1 MNAPPENQVMSPFES
16 NKRKRSMPDLS
27 ISDNDYEVQIRRGS
41 DIAPKAMGWLW
52 EEWLAVGKLTILAG
66 EAGTNKSTLAL
77 GIGATVT
84 TGGTWPDGSS
94 CNRKGNVLVWSS
106 EDDADDTSVPRL
118 WAAGADMSY
127 TQFICGVSQRGQTFP
142 FDPSR
147 DIALLQLAVEKMGG
161 ASLLIIDPI
170 VSAVSGD
177 MHRANDVRR
186 SLQAV
191 TDFAKAN
198 QCAVIGITHFTKGSG
213 EKTPSDRVIGSQAF
227 SAQSRMVWVVAKEQV
242 GNRRVLA
249 RAKSNIAPDDG
260 GFEYTYE
267 VVTLNNDIRTIRTVW
282 GEKLSGSARE
292 ILAKIE
298 PVIHEKPKKP
308 REDIAELL
316 LRTLADC
323 GGRMPSS
330 AVEKVVVDAGFNFAR
345 AERLKKNLG
354 IESEKSGMHGGWD
367 WVLRQ
372 SEGAR

>member
-1 MNAPPENQVMSPFES
+1 MSPFEP
-16 NKRKRSMPDLS
+16 NKRKMPIPNLS
-27 ISDNDYEVQIRRGS
+27 TSDNDYEVQIRRGS
-41 DIAPKAMGWLW
+41 DIEPKAMEWLW
-52 EEWLAVGKLTILAG
+52 EEWLPVGKLTILAG

-94 CNRKGNVLVWSS
+94 CNRKGNVLIWSS
-106 EDDADDTSVPRL
+106 EDNVDDTSVPRL

-147 DIALLQLAVEKMGG
+147 DIALLQIAVEKIGG

-170 VSAVSGD
+170 VSAISGD

-191 TDFAKAN
+191 TDFAEAN
-198 QCAVIGITHFTKGSG
+198 QCAVIGITHFAKGSG
-213 EKTPSDRVIGSQAF
+213 EKMPIDRVIGSQAF
-227 SAQSRMVWVVAKEQV
+227 NAQPRMVWVVAKEKI
-242 GNRRVLA
+242 GNRRVFA
-249 RAKSNIAPDDG
+249 RAKANSALDYG
-260 GFEYTYE
+260 GFEYSYE
-267 VVTLNNDIRTIRTVW
+267 VATVNKKIQTIRTVW
-282 GEKLSGSARE
+282 GEKLEGSARD
-292 ILAKIE
+292 ILARVE
-298 PVIHEKPKKP
+298 PDIHHKPNKK
-308 REDIAELL
+308 RDDIAELL
-316 LRTLADC
+316 LRTLADR

-330 AVEKVVVDAGFNFAR
+330 AVEKVVIDAGFNFVR

-354 IESEKSGMHGGWD
+354 IESEKSGMDGGWD

-372 SEGAR
+372 PEGTK